1 MATRNDRTIRR
12 IIFLDRETLP
22 DEIILKSFAF
32 PNDLTVYQRT
42 LPGEVA
48 GRIAE
53 ADIVITNKVPVS
65 GQALQSAPRVKLIAV
80 AATGTDIIDIEA
92 CRKRG
97 IVVSNIRNY
106 AINTVPEHTFALIL
120 TLRRS
125 IVSYRGSVLKGRW
138 QEAGQFCFFDHPIRD
153 LAGSTL
159 GVIGDGVLGKAVAD
173 LGKAFGMRVLFSDYK
188 GTTGMGPLYTPFEQV
203 LRQSDVITLHT
214 PLIPTTRNMIGAA
227 EFAVMERRPLLINTA
242 RGGLVDEDA
251 LAEALREGRLA
262 GAAFDV
268 ATIEPPPKDHV
279 LMRLLETPNFILTPH
294 VAWASREAIQS
305 LADQLVDNVD
315 AFVAAAKKH
324 RLLKTRLGKTM
335 DKGFT
340 LSGSLER
347 ITHVE
352 TLAAL
357 ALPKSGG
364 IHDLGMELNGDIP
377 HIPGFAKFSIA
388 FTQTP
393 EATGKRTSD

>member
-125 IVSYRGSVLKGRW
+125 ILSYRDSVLKGRW

-227 EFAVMERRPLLINTA
+227 EFAVMERRPLLINAA

-262 GAAFDV
+262 GAGFDV
-268 ATIEPPPKDHV
+268 GTIEPPPKDHV
-279 LMRLLETPNFILTPH
+279 LMRLLEMPNFILTPH

-315 AFVAAAKKH
+315 AFVA
-324 RLLKTRLGKTM
+324 GK
-335 DKGFT
+335 
-340 LSGSLER
+340 
-347 ITHVE
+347 
-352 TLAAL
+352 
-357 ALPKSGG
+357 PKN
-364 IHDLGMELNGDIP
+364 IVC
-377 HIPGFAKFSIA
+377 
-388 FTQTP
+388 
-393 EATGKRTSD
+393 